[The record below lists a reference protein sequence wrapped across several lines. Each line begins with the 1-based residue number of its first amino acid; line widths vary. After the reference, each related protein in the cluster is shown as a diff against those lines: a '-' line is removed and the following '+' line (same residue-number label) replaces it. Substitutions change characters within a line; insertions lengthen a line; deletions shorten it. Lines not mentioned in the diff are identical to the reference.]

1 MATERASRRSASL
14 PPPDRGA
21 LEAVLY
27 TALPAASVETR
38 ASLVR
43 TANLRSM
50 RRDDIL
56 QRQGE
61 ADDLAMILDGYVALL
76 RLTVDGR
83 EIVARVIG
91 KGHTTGVVTAALGGS
106 VDVQSVALSN
116 GAYAT
121 WTQRDIRSALGA
133 DGGLAR
139 DFLGHVLHAVAELS
153 ARLETL
159 HYQDAERRVARA
171 LYEYRDLVFSDP
183 PIILPNR
190 LPAIV
195 GTSREMVSRAV
206 RRLGGRGAIE
216 RSRGGLRLLDLAR
229 LQEVAGVTTEWR
241 GHSASGTSSSS
252 RARR

>member
-1 MATERASRRSASL
+1 M
-14 PPPDRGA
+14 PPPDREV
-21 LEAVLY
+21 LEAVLAS
-27 TALPAASVETR
+27 ALPATSTETR
-38 ASLVR
+38 ASLAG
-43 TANLRSM
+43 TAKLVAM
-50 RRDDIL
+50 RRDDVL

-61 ADDLAMILDGYVALL
+61 ADDLAMILGGYVALL

-91 KGHTTGVVTAALGGS
+91 PGDTTGVVAVALGGS
-106 VDVQSVALSN
+106 IDVQSVALSD

-121 WTQRDIRSALGA
+121 WSQQDIRAGLMA

-139 DFLGHVLHAVAELS
+139 DFLRHVLHAVAELS

-183 PIILPNR
+183 PVILPKR

-206 RRLGGRGAIE
+206 RRLAAHGAVE
-216 RSRGGLRLLDLAR
+216 RSRDGLRLLDLAR
-229 LQEVAGVTTEWR
+229 LQEVAGVASEGR
-241 GHSASGTSSSS
+241 SMASSGTSSSP
-252 RARR
+252 

>member
-1 MATERASRRSASL
+1 MAKERASRGSSSRPL
-14 PPPDRGA
+14 PDREVLG
-21 LEAVLY
+21 AVLAE
-27 TALPAASVETR
+27 ALPAASTTTR
-38 ASLVR
+38 GSLVR
-43 TANLRSM
+43 TAQLIPM
-50 RRDDIL
+50 RRDDVL

-61 ADDLAMILDGYVALL
+61 ADDMAMILDGYVALL
-76 RLTVDGR
+76 RLTRDGR

-91 KGHTTGVVTAALGGS
+91 PGNTTGVVAVALGGS
-106 VDVQSVALSN
+106 IDVQSVALSN
-116 GAYAT
+116 GSYAT
-121 WTQRDIRSALGA
+121 WSQHDIREALVA

-139 DFLGHVLHAVAELS
+139 DFLRHVLHAVAELS

-183 PIILPNR
+183 PVILPNR

-206 RRLGGRGAIE
+206 RRLGGHGAIE

-229 LQEVAGVTTEWR
+229 LEEVAGVASENRAQAT
-241 GHSASGTSSSS
+241 SGTSSSP
-252 RARR
+252 

>member
-1 MATERASRRSASL
+1 MPL
-14 PPPDRGA
+14 PDREV
-21 LEAVLY
+21 LEAVLA
-27 TALPAASVETR
+27 TALPAAAASTR
-38 ASLVR
+38 ASL
-43 TANLRSM
+43 AQAADLRSM
-50 RRDDIL
+50 RRDDVL

-91 KGHTTGVVTAALGGS
+91 PGNTTGVVAAALGGS
-106 VDVQSVALSN
+106 IDVQSVALSD

-121 WTQRDIRSALGA
+121 WSQQDIRAALVA

-183 PIILPNR
+183 PIILPKR

-206 RRLGGRGAIE
+206 RRLGGHGAIE
-216 RSRGGLRLLDLAR
+216 RSRDGLRLLDLAR
-229 LQEVAGVTTEWR
+229 LQEVAGVASEGRDR
-241 GHSASGTSSSS
+241 GASGTSSSP
-252 RARR
+252 

>member
-1 MATERASRRSASL
+1 
-14 PPPDRGA
+14 
-21 LEAVLY
+21 
-27 TALPAASVETR
+27 
-38 ASLVR
+38 
-43 TANLRSM
+43 M
-50 RRDDIL
+50 RRDDVL

-91 KGHTTGVVTAALGGS
+91 KGDTTGVVAAALGGS
-106 VDVQSVALSN
+106 IDVESVALSN

-121 WTQRDIRSALGA
+121 WSQSDIRAALVA

-139 DFLGHVLHAVAELS
+139 DFLSHVLHAVAELS

-159 HYQDAERRVARA
+159 HYQNAERRVARA

-183 PIILPNR
+183 PIILPKR

-206 RRLGGRGAIE
+206 RRLGSHGAIE
-216 RSRGGLRLLDLAR
+216 RSRSGLRLLDLAR
-229 LQEVAGVTTEWR
+229 LRELAGVATE
-241 GHSASGTSSSS
+241 GQAQSASGTSSSS
-252 RARR
+252 WADR